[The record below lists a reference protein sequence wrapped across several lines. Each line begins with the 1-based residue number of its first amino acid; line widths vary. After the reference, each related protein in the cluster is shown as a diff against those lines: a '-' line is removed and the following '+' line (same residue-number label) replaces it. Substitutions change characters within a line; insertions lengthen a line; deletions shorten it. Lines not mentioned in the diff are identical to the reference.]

1 MRRYTK
7 TKKAPAG
14 GARAEEDSKLT
25 IYNPH
30 SSDPMESVF
39 DTNGVEWYYG
49 CFIDIGIRN
58 MAIRCSRYRPN
69 PNDDGFVIEG
79 LYQNKFD
86 FDLSKGVKAEKA
98 ELAERPEIG
107 RENDRFSRLVRIF
120 NEISDKFFDMH
131 YIVIER
137 QIESKATFN
146 VKVMNITI
154 GVLMSIVSDRGLRP
168 IIVEVDPQIKSIPL
182 GAPSGMKYKDL
193 KDWCYEKS
201 LQILEENGGAFDIDL
216 MHVMEKMC
224 KSGKNKRD
232 DPADVIC
239 YCYVWWKFYIH
250 EKLIQRPCPS

>member
-1 MRRYTK
+1 MRRCTK
-7 TKKAPAG
+7 PKKTPAG
-14 GARAEEDSKLT
+14 GVRASEDSKLT

-30 SSDPMESVF
+30 TLEPLEPVVID
-39 DTNGVEWYYG
+39 GIEWVYG

-58 MAIRCSRYRPN
+58 MAVRCSRYRPE
-69 PNDDGFVIEG
+69 PETGEMIIEG

-107 RENDRFSRLVRIF
+107 RENDKFSRLTRIF
-120 NEISDKFFDMH
+120 NDLECLFSENH

-154 GVLMSIVSDRGLRP
+154 GILMSIVSDRGCRP
-168 IIVEVDPQIKSIPL
+168 IIVEVDPSIKSVPL

-201 LQILEENGGAFDIDL
+201 LQLLEENGGDFDVKL
-216 MHVMEKMC
+216 MNEMANMC
-224 KSGKNKRD
+224 KTGKNKRD
-232 DPADVIC
+232 DPADVVC
-239 YCYVWWKFYIH
+239 YCYVWWKYYIH
-250 EKLIQRPCPS
+250 ENLIQKPCLK